1 MKSWN
6 ELFSQSQFVD
16 VSGKEQVSI
25 EDVLAQVKKKPITI
39 TDYSFATTSNGE
51 TAFVLYKEAPNNFFF
66 APTVLTNMLKQIDAN
81 EEAKNFFKEH
91 GLKVT
96 IVKTKN
102 KKGNRTYFNF
112 TPVN

>member
-1 MKSWN
+1 MKSWS

-25 EDVLAQVKKKPITI
+25 EDVLHDYETIKI

-51 TAFVLYKEAPNNFFF
+51 TAFVLFKESPNNFFF
-66 APTVLTNMLKQIDAN
+66 APTVLTNMLKQIDADQN
-81 EEAKNFFKEH
+81 AKEFFKEN
-91 GLKVT
+91 GLVVT
-96 IVKTKN
+96 ISKNKN

-112 TPVN
+112 TPVD